1 MEIFDQIGILFH
13 RFDGFDC
20 GSRGSWTKPSFATG
34 TVTGRGFPS
43 QRADIEGSSNSIWRV
58 NETFLWVLLFLVSR
72 NGCFRKWWYP
82 QIIHFNRVFHYFHHP
97 FWGTPIFGN
106 TQIAHEIH
114 WQDVNVDGPMFFD
127 GLQEA
132 ARFRWQSSVAVPA
145 LPKKAMPVNVP
156 KQAMPTDPLLWC
168 DHPSSDHHIP
178 RADSPAILVTWCP
191 TGENI
196 ITWNGDRP
204 TAWWKK

>member
-1 MEIFDQIGILFH
+1 MEIFDQIGFLFH

-43 QRADIEGSSNSIWRV
+43 QRADIEGSSNSIWRA

-82 QIIHFNRVFHYFHHP
+82 QIIHFHRVFHYKP
-97 FWGTPIFGN
+97 SIFGVPLFLETPKCSWN
-106 TQIAHEIH
+106 GPFYRMLV
-114 WQDVNVDGPMFFD
+114 DVDMFFD
-127 GLQEA
+127 GIQEA
-132 ARFRWQSSVAVPA
+132 ALPLAKLSRGGWWPQGSVGVPA

-156 KQAMPTDPLLWC
+156 KQSKANWPLIMMRSSRI
-168 DHPSSDHHIP
+168 HPQTITYLLS
-178 RADSPAILVTWCP
+178 RILQ
-191 TGENI
+191 
-196 ITWNGDRP
+196 RY
-204 TAWWKK
+204 